1 MPARNA
7 RAHAGTAHGWDDGVV
22 LEGEVVMLRAVRR
35 EDVRRLH
42 ELLKTDLE
50 VMTRASDRPPRP
62 VTLDEMVASYEQT
75 SEDDDDAW
83 FAIVVDDEVVGECG
97 VHEVDHY
104 QGTCHVGIS
113 LGRAYWSKGYGRD
126 ALRTLV
132 DYAFRHLRMRKVSL
146 EVLADDERA
155 VRAYTAAGFV
165 EEGRL
170 REEAWFDGKA
180 RDVLRMAVLHSQW
193 ANHAL

>member
-1 MPARNA
+1 MLRGDA
-7 RAHAGTAHGWDDGVV
+7 VV
-22 LEGEVVMLRAVRR
+22 LRAVQR
-35 EDVRRLH
+35 EDLPRLY

-50 VMTRASDRPPRP
+50 VMTRVSDRPPRP
-62 VTLDEMVASYEQT
+62 VTLEEMIASYEGS
-75 SEDDDDAW
+75 SEGDDADAW
-83 FAIVVDDEVVGECG
+83 FAIVVDDAVVGECG
-97 VHEVDHY
+97 LHEVDHY

-126 ALRTLV
+126 AVRTLV

-155 VRAYTAAGFV
+155 VRAYTAAGFH

-170 REEAWFDGKA
+170 RDEAWFHGA
-180 RDVLRMAVLHSQW
+180 EHDVLRMAVLRAEWVPPSTG
-193 ANHAL
+193 

>member
-1 MPARNA
+1 ML
-7 RAHAGTAHGWDDGVV
+7 HGD
-22 LEGEVVMLRAVRR
+22 LVMLRSIQR
-35 EDVRRLH
+35 EDLPRLW

-62 VTLDEMVASYEQT
+62 VTFDEMIAAYEGASDG
-75 SEDDDDAW
+75 EDADAW

-97 VHEVDHY
+97 LHQVDHY

-126 ALRTLV
+126 AVRTLV
-132 DYAFRHLRMRKVSL
+132 DFAFRHMRMRKVNL

-155 VRAYTAAGFV
+155 VRAYTAVGFV

-170 REEAWFDGKA
+170 REEAWFHGAVHDLL
-180 RDVLRMAVLHSQW
+180 RMSVLRSEWTPAGT
-193 ANHAL
+193 NDEN